1 MSFVSSSLL
10 LNLVETDNLFR
21 PIILDGVKGSGP
33 LCDYSTTMTLTRSTT
48 YKQSSMQISTAIIP
62 ITLITFRLACLR
74 SHSFPSLPASKLPPP
89 TRIPVYAHLASE
101 RRTMVDRDFQRSFAI
116 FPGRSANL
124 TGLILHRRRT
134 SITCGLDPSVFFSPL
149 PRLLMQRSLPTSFGR
164 KPSARGLRQALLF

>member
-62 ITLITFRLACLR
+62 NYIDYFSPCMSPFAFIPFASRFEAPTAHPHPGVRAFSFRAQNNGRSRFPAFICYLPWAVSQPDGTDTSQTPDIDHLR
-74 SHSFPSLPASKLPPP
+74 SRSVRFLLSPSSPADAAISS
-89 TRIPVYAHLASE
+89 HLIRPETE
-101 RRTMVDRDFQRSFAI
+101 RSRT
-116 FPGRSANL
+116 
-124 TGLILHRRRT
+124 
-134 SITCGLDPSVFFSPL
+134 
-149 PRLLMQRSLPTSFGR
+149 
-164 KPSARGLRQALLF
+164 